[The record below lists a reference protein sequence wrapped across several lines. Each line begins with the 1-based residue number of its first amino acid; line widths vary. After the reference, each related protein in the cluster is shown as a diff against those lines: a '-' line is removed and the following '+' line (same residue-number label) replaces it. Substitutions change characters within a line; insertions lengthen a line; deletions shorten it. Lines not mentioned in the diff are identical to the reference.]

1 VSIKHYWYVDNRI
14 KKERRKIMCFS
25 VRKGLITGRNHIV
38 YRLNCQDSILTKTFV
53 FEEKNYY
60 IGAVS
65 DGCGEG
71 KRSEVGS
78 HLAVTY
84 LVNKT
89 QELILK
95 KVPEEEIPSILFKGL
110 IWALETVKENFLR
123 QPSPPEETVDFI
135 KNHLLFTV
143 LGYYI
148 TPRTCTIYAMGDG
161 VVLINDL
168 IDIRNENN
176 HPNYIAYNLVDG
188 KYLQRDRKTLPDKFD
203 VYKIPTPKLNKM
215 AVGTDAWED
224 EIGVFISLW
233 DKSIC
238 TNIQRT
244 MNLLSTKEKRFK
256 DDAAIIAIERENTTI
271 REGCNES
278 IN

>member
-1 VSIKHYWYVDNRI
+1 
-14 KKERRKIMCFS
+14 
-25 VRKGLITGRNHIV
+25 
-38 YRLNCQDSILTKTFV
+38 
-53 FEEKNYY
+53 
-60 IGAVS
+60 
-65 DGCGEG
+65 
-71 KRSEVGS
+71 VGS

-89 QELILK
+89 QDLILK
-95 KVPEEEIPSILFKGL
+95 KIPDEEIPSILFKGL
-110 IWALETVKENFLR
+110 IKALETVEENFLR
-123 QPSPPEETVDFI
+123 QPPSPEETVDFI

-148 TPRTCTIYAMGDG
+148 SPRTCTIYAMGDG
-161 VVLINDL
+161 VVLLNDF
-168 IDIRNENN
+168 IEIRNENN

-188 KYLQRDRKTLPDKFD
+188 KYLQKDRKTLPDKFD

-224 EIGVFISLW
+224 ELGVFISLW

-256 DDAAIIAIERENTTI
+256 DDAAIIAIERENTTV